1 MNKPKTLA
9 ILLATNLMLS
19 GCSFLLPKKV
29 EFFQDKVKAFPEAK
43 AGEREIQRQTAFRAE
58 EKAKETL
65 SAALA
70 TDADATVVKPATETV
85 DLTDAV
91 STSLGPPS
99 SPARESKSSEALAA
113 DLREAV
119 AALNKRVE
127 SFKAD
132 NNENAGKKIEGTGFF
147 QIGYFSMWLLIFGGL
162 VIVWFGLKVYG
173 MVNPVVGLG
182 VNTVGRV
189 GSTILR
195 RGLSEIAEGGEA
207 FKAYVESHTQAALT
221 KDEIKDLF
229 LRAQKENQSRDVQE
243 IVAKLTK

>member
-9 ILLATNLMLS
+9 TLLAINLMLS

-43 AGEREIQRQTAFRAE
+43 AGEREVQRQAAFRAE

-70 TDADATVVKPATETV
+70 TDADVTVVKPAAETV

-91 STSLGPPS
+91 STSLGPPNKPASKSQS
-99 SPARESKSSEALAA
+99 SESLARELRSS
-113 DLREAV
+113 V
-119 AALNKRVE
+119 AALNKRID
-127 SFKAD
+127 SFKTD

-147 QIGYFSMWLLIFGGL
+147 QIGYFSMWAIAIGGL
-162 VIVWFGLKVYG
+162 VLLWVALKVYG

-189 GSTILR
+189 SSTFLR
-195 RGLSEIAEGGEA
+195 RGVTELSEGGEA
-207 FKAYVESHTQAALT
+207 FKQYLASSGLEEAVQD
-221 KDEIKDLF
+221 KVRDLF
-229 LRAQKENQSRDVQE
+229 SRAHKEAQSRDTQD
-243 IVAKLTK
+243 IVAKITK